1 MKLLQNIFLSLT
13 GCLLISV
20 AMSSCNDSKSY
31 ADLLRDETKAINNYL
46 ADQRVV
52 GDVPADSVFESRRS
66 LAEKI
71 YKESGATAATGEEHE
86 EAIGKIMSDLAKDPA
101 KDAPYYRMDED
112 GNVYMKVIR
121 EGDMENRPKYNDL
134 VYFRFLRYNL
144 AGYDNG
150 VYPTPEG
157 NASSMV
163 SSAESIRFGN
173 YQSVASSTWGEGV
186 QLPLYY
192 LGYGCEV
199 QLVIRSQAGMSSEI
213 AAVTP
218 YMYEIRYYK
227 SNI

>member
-1 MKLLQNIFLSLT
+1 
-13 GCLLISV
+13 
-20 AMSSCNDSKSY
+20 MSSCNDSKSY

-66 LAEKI
+66 IAEKI

-150 VYPTPEG
+150 VYPTPEVQRLKHG
-157 NASSMV
+157 QQRRVDTLRQLSV
-163 SSAESIRFGN
+163 SSVIDMGRRSA
-173 YQSVASSTWGEGV
+173 AAAL
-186 QLPLYY
+186 LPRL
-192 LGYGCEV
+192 
-199 QLVIRSQAGMSSEI
+199 RM
-213 AAVTP
+213 
-218 YMYEIRYYK
+218 
-227 SNI
+227 